1 MMSFLVRVAV
11 NALALWVATLLL
23 PGMEV
28 VSASAQAAT
37 GSVEGGQILAFLGI
51 GLVFGAVNAVV
62 KPILSFLSIPITCLT
77 LGLFTII
84 INAGM
89 LMLTVW
95 LTSFLPIQL
104 TIDAFWWTA
113 VLASIVVSIVSMLA
127 NGVLGMLGLG
137 GRRD

>member
-1 MMSFLVRVAV
+1 MVGLLLRIII
-11 NALALWVATLLL
+11 NAAALWVATLVL

-28 VSASAQAAT
+28 SAGPAADAA
-37 GSVEGGQILAFLGI
+37 GSPEVGQILAFLLI

-62 KPILSFLSIPITCLT
+62 KPIISFLSLPLTCLT

-95 LTSFLPIQL
+95 LTSFLPVRL
-104 TIDAFWWTA
+104 TIDAFFWTA
-113 VLASIVVSIVSMLA
+113 VLAAIIVSVVSLLA
-127 NGVLGMLGLG
+127 NGVVGTF
-137 GRRD
+137 RRSDARR